1 MLDFNIFLPTL
12 GTPRYTHAKWSVA
25 KKSLHNSYKQF
36 YQYSVNTKITVF
48 NAKTQFAL
56 VHHQL
61 ALSVQVPSQ
70 AVVLIKKKIIK

>member
-1 MLDFNIFLPTL
+1 MLENKFACLISTF
-12 GTPRYTHAKWSVA
+12 S
-25 KKSLHNSYKQF
+25 SLHNSYKQF

-70 AVVLIKKKIIK
+70 AVVLI